1 MEATEPHG
9 FQDQASDEASLSE
22 SSQNRSISDDEK
34 KINDGN
40 AVCPKEKIPDSM
52 TSQSDEKST
61 QPPRKLT
68 ASRARTVRTALTVY
82 CAVEPKTTLNDF
94 VKEEYSVETF
104 NPSRTC
110 VQEIENFEPMKC
122 VGQKANDRRQDQCAR
137 LLSPKN
143 RSLNVLL
150 QQHANYLLSTG
161 CQAVNSKTSSA
172 IPISSQTTRPK
183 NEINLKE
190 DKQLMMSEQLLP
202 KTDPDENK
210 WDQIRGKAD
219 IYTDL
224 QGEAIEKH
232 LKDLLDQYKGL
243 FDTIGLQTNQTSAP
257 ASRPTA
263 VQSPEAQRR
272 IHIFFYLVGSLDS
285 NQRFSTS
292 LATVVSELQQNF
304 DSSLPILLVFCRL
317 KDGENPNSPDVRED
331 EAFLHQT
338 WPDDPNISLIYKR
351 GDENNVLCFLA
362 DLKDN
367 IEDSNDPENLGSCAV
382 MHEVLKKLEQR
393 NTRDKFYI
401 RGIENKP
408 ELRIEAF
415 KPKDRLLKNHPD
427 LKGKSNFSPLEA
439 PDFLGDY
446 YENNGDGRVLIIG
459 NEHFDALNR
468 RRGTRIDCE
477 NLRHLFTRLGMS
489 VDVRHDL
496 KSPKMTKAV
505 DEFCQMES
513 ETASCAI
520 LVILTHGSQHG
531 SQHRLYGVEA
541 AIGEFPNWITV
552 EYVIQMLSN
561 ALHLARK
568 PRLLIIN
575 ACRITVPPSQDPTG
589 PEGSDGP
596 TVIQSS
602 KFADHFLAGCPA
614 TYTDHSPNRAGLI
627 VGYSTLPG
635 EESRGLAISGSR
647 FICAL
652 CWVFHRYAG
661 NEDVLSM
668 ISRVNKEMTS
678 YVQQKANLKTELPE
692 RTRHQLPSWMVE
704 TTKKFYLVKIVPAPD
719 RTPGISS
726 QMLECPLAA
735 LGCAFK
741 TPDPSQMALHQES
754 KAEIHRQMC
763 GNLLRDLNSKD
774 NELKDKRKEI
784 AQLKK
789 PADARYD
796 SAEQ

>member
-1 MEATEPHG
+1 
-9 FQDQASDEASLSE
+9 
-22 SSQNRSISDDEK
+22 
-34 KINDGN
+34 
-40 AVCPKEKIPDSM
+40 
-52 TSQSDEKST
+52 
-61 QPPRKLT
+61 
-68 ASRARTVRTALTVY
+68 
-82 CAVEPKTTLNDF
+82 
-94 VKEEYSVETF
+94 
-104 NPSRTC
+104 
-110 VQEIENFEPMKC
+110 
-122 VGQKANDRRQDQCAR
+122 
-137 LLSPKN
+137 
-143 RSLNVLL
+143 
-150 QQHANYLLSTG
+150 
-161 CQAVNSKTSSA
+161 
-172 IPISSQTTRPK
+172 
-183 NEINLKE
+183 
-190 DKQLMMSEQLLP
+190 MSEQVLP
-202 KTDPDENK
+202 TTDPSENK
-210 WDQIRGKAD
+210 SSTPYVASADGILLQNDLPNSEWDQVRGKAD

-243 FDTIGLQTNQTSAP
+243 FDTIGLLTNQTSAP

-331 EAFLHQT
+331 EDFLNQT
-338 WPDDPNISLIYKR
+338 WPDESNISLIYKR

-367 IEDSNDPENLGSCAV
+367 IEDSNDPENLSSCAA
-382 MHEVLKKLEQR
+382 MHE
-393 NTRDKFYI
+393 
-401 RGIENKP
+401 
-408 ELRIEAF
+408 
-415 KPKDRLLKNHPD
+415 
-427 LKGKSNFSPLEA
+427 GKSNFSPLEA

-446 YENNGDGRVLIIG
+446 YENNGDGQVLIIG

-468 RRGTRIDCE
+468 RRGTKIDCE
-477 NLRHLFTRLGMS
+477 NLRHLFTSLGMS

-496 KSPKMTKAV
+496 KSPDMTKAV
-505 DEFCQMES
+505 DEFCQMEKN
-513 ETASCAI
+513 EAASCAI

-552 EYVIQMLSN
+552 EYVIQKLSD
-561 ALHLARK
+561 APHLARK

-575 ACRITVPPSQDPTG
+575 ACRITVPPSQDLTG

-652 CWVFHRYAG
+652 CWVFHQYAG
-661 NEDVLSM
+661 NKDVLSM
-668 ISRVNKEMTS
+668 ISRVNKQMTS
-678 YVQQKANLKTELPE
+678 YVQSKTNPKTYLPVS
-692 RTRHQLPSWMVE
+692 TRQQLPDWNVL
-704 TTKKFYLVKIVPAPD
+704 TTKKFYLVKTVPAPN

-735 LGCAFK
+735 LGCTFE
-741 TPDPSQMALHQES
+741 TIDPSEMARHQES
-754 KAEIHRQMC
+754 EAEFHRQKC
-763 GNLLRDLNSKD
+763 GDLLRDINSKE
-774 NELKDKRKEI
+774 NELNDKRKEI
-784 AQLKK
+784 SQLHEEV
-789 PADARYD
+789 ARYKKMANARID

>member
-1 MEATEPHG
+1 
-9 FQDQASDEASLSE
+9 
-22 SSQNRSISDDEK
+22 
-34 KINDGN
+34 
-40 AVCPKEKIPDSM
+40 
-52 TSQSDEKST
+52 
-61 QPPRKLT
+61 
-68 ASRARTVRTALTVY
+68 
-82 CAVEPKTTLNDF
+82 
-94 VKEEYSVETF
+94 
-104 NPSRTC
+104 
-110 VQEIENFEPMKC
+110 
-122 VGQKANDRRQDQCAR
+122 
-137 LLSPKN
+137 
-143 RSLNVLL
+143 
-150 QQHANYLLSTG
+150 
-161 CQAVNSKTSSA
+161 
-172 IPISSQTTRPK
+172 
-183 NEINLKE
+183 
-190 DKQLMMSEQLLP
+190 MSEQVLP
-202 KTDPDENK
+202 TTDPSENK
-210 WDQIRGKAD
+210 SSTPYVASPDDIQLQNASSNSEWNQVRGKAD

-232 LKDLLDQYKGL
+232 LKDLLDQYRCL
-243 FDTIGLQTNQTSAP
+243 FDTIGLQTNQASAP

-263 VQSPEAQRR
+263 VQSPEVQRR

-367 IEDSNDPENLGSCAV
+367 IEDSNDPKNLSSCAA
-382 MHEVLKKLEQR
+382 MHEVLRQLEQR
-393 NTRDKFYI
+393 NTRHKFYI
-401 RGIENKP
+401 KGIENKP
-408 ELRIEAF
+408 DLRIEAF
-415 KPKDRLLKNHPD
+415 KPEDRLLKNHPD

-439 PDFLGDY
+439 PDLPGDY

-477 NLRHLFTRLGMS
+477 NLRHLFTSLGMS

-496 KSPKMTKAV
+496 KSPDMTKAV
-505 DEFCQMES
+505 DEFCQMEKN

-531 SQHRLYGVEA
+531 SQHRLYGFEA

-552 EYVIQMLSN
+552 EYVIQKLSD
-561 ALHLARK
+561 APHLARK

-575 ACRITVPPSQDPTG
+575 ACRITVPPSQDLTG

-678 YVQQKANLKTELPE
+678 YVQQKANPKTELPE

-735 LGCAFK
+735 LGCTFE
-741 TPDPSQMALHQES
+741 TIDPSDMARHQES
-754 KAEIHRQMC
+754 EAEFHRQKC
-763 GNLLRDLNSKD
+763 GDLLRDINS
-774 NELKDKRKEI
+774 
-784 AQLKK
+784 
-789 PADARYD
+789 
-796 SAEQ
+796 